1 MPGRRILVTN
11 ALFYA
16 NGALHLGHLIEAI
29 QTDIWVRFQRLRG
42 NECLYVGGDDAHG
55 TPVMLKARQL
65 EVDPEKLVTGMRTEH
80 ERDLRDFHI
89 SLDNYYTTHS
99 PENRAEAEA
108 IYRALDQAGHIERR
122 TIEQAYD
129 EKAGMFLPDRFI
141 KGTCPNCGTSD
152 QYGDSCENCGATYSP
167 TDLKDPVS
175 VVSGTRPVLRDS
187 EHYFFKL
194 GHFQDQLAAWTHGGH
209 LQPAIANKLQ
219 EWFDAGLK
227 DWDIS
232 RDAPYFGFEIPDA
245 PGKYFYV
252 WLDAPIGYMASLR
265 NYCERHPE
273 IDFDAFWDAEKAV
286 AEKTE
291 LYHFIGKDIAYFHT
305 LFWPAMLMGSGHRT
319 PDGVYAHG
327 FLTVDGQKM
336 SKSRGTFIMARTWLD
351 HLDAEYLRYY
361 FAAKLGNGVD
371 DIDLSLDDFIARVNS
386 DLVGKFVNIA
396 SRTAGLLNKHCDG
409 IIGEFSTGTDE
420 DTIEPW
426 FRCASLA
433 DTIADHYEARDY
445 GMALRAIMDLA
456 DLVNHYIHEHEPWKL
471 AKKGKTKKVRQ
482 VCSSALEA
490 FRVLAIYL
498 KPVLPETAGK
508 IEQFLNI
515 EPLDLAEPDKGLTWA
530 DIDTPLPAGHRINP
544 YTHLMSRVERPHV
557 DALLEASR
565 ETLAAQAPT
574 PQPSKEKTMDP
585 IAPEITI
592 DDFTRIDLRVARVI
606 VAEHVE
612 GADKL
617 LRLEVDLGGE
627 KRQVFAGIKAAY
639 EPEQLTGKLVV
650 VVANLKPRKMRFGL
664 SEGMVLAAGPGG
676 SDIFVVSPD
685 SGAEPGMK
693 VK

>member
-1 MPGRRILVTN
+1 MPRRRILVTS
-11 ALFYA
+11 ALVYA
-16 NGALHLGHLIEAI
+16 NGPLHLGHLIEAI

-42 NECLYVGGDDAHG
+42 HECLYVGGDDAHG
-55 TPVMLKARQL
+55 TPVMLKARQQGI
-65 EVDPEKLVTGMRTEH
+65 DPEKLVTDIRASH

-89 SLDNYYTTHS
+89 GYDNYYTTHS

-108 IYRALDQAGHIERR
+108 IYRALDKAGHIERR

-141 KGTCPNCGTSD
+141 KGTCPNCGTPD
-152 QYGDSCENCGATYSP
+152 QYGDSCESCGATYSP

-175 VVSGTRPVLRDS
+175 AVTGTRPVVRDS

-194 GHFQDQLAAWTHGGH
+194 GHFQEQLEAWTRGGH

-219 EWFDAGLK
+219 EWFDSGLK

-265 NYCERHPE
+265 NYCERHPG
-273 IDFDAFWDAEKAV
+273 IDFDAFWDADKAA

-327 FLTVDGQKM
+327 FLSVDGQKM
-336 SKSRGTFIMARTWLD
+336 SKSRGTFIMARTWRD

-361 FAAKLGNGVD
+361 FAAKLGSSVD
-371 DIDLSLDDFIARVNS
+371 DIDLSMDDFIARVNS
-386 DLVGKFVNIA
+386 DLIGKFVNIA
-396 SRTAGLLNKHCDG
+396 SRSAVLLNKYCEG
-409 IIGEFSTGTDE
+409 RIGAFNERKNSSAWKLSFKCFGE
-420 DTIEPW
+420 
-426 FRCASLA
+426 A
-433 DTIADHYEARDY
+433 DSIAKDYESRDY
-445 GMALRAIMDLA
+445 GSAMRKIMDLA
-456 DLVNHYIHEHEPWKL
+456 DSVNHYIHEHEPWKL
-471 AKKGKTKKVRQ
+471 GKKGKTEEVREA
-482 VCSSALEA
+482 CSAALDA
-490 FRVLAIYL
+490 FRVLATYL
-498 KPVLPETAGK
+498 KPILPATVEK
-508 IEQFLNI
+508 IERFLNV
-515 EPLDLAEPDKGLTWA
+515 EPLTWA
-530 DIDTPLPAGHRINP
+530 GLDKPLPAGHRINP
-544 YTHLMSRVERPHV
+544 YVHLMSRVERPQV

-565 ETLAAQAPT
+565 DTLAAQAPT
-574 PQPSKEKTMDP
+574 SQPSKEKTMDP

-592 DDFTRIDLRVARVI
+592 DEFAKIDLRVARVL
-606 VAEHVE
+606 VAEHVD

-617 LRLEVDLGGE
+617 LRLELDLGGE
-627 KRQVFAGIKAAY
+627 PRQVFAGIKAAY
-639 EPEQLTGKLVV
+639 EPESLVGKLVV

-685 SGAEPGMK
+685 SGAGPGMK